1 MDYMRT
7 SVLKKLILVTKIHR
21 YEGSCQFNFVPK
33 LSFILVSFF
42 FFFFFLRYEQTRVF
56 TVVAICRS
64 SKKVCFSKHLQNSV
78 KSPCE
83 EVLNQTWFKTLV
95 LNQTCCAKPPNAW
108 LLRKDASLKTYFLHH
123 SLMSSVRM
131 ILHDG
136 SLNECDE

>member
-42 FFFFFLRYEQTRVF
+42 FFFLRYEQTRVF
-56 TVVAICRS
+56 TVVAISRS

-83 EVLNQTWFKTLV
+83 EVQKTLV

-123 SLMSSVRM
+123 SLISSAPM

>member
-21 YEGSCQFNFVPK
+21 YEGSCQLNFVPK
-33 LSFILVSFF
+33 LSFILISFF
-42 FFFFFLRYEQTRVF
+42 FLFFFFRYEQARVF
-56 TVVAICRS
+56 KVVTISRS

-83 EVLNQTWFKTLV
+83 EVQKTLV
-95 LNQTCCAKPPNAW
+95 LNQTCCAKPSNAW

-123 SLMSSVRM
+123 SLILSTRM